1 MAIKAQN
8 QVTILDI
15 TDAYSVVLS
24 NENQTFMEQASGE
37 GAAATT
43 TNITVY
49 SYRGSTNVYSFI
61 PSTAIGSSHAN
72 TDGVY
77 ITVSTNP
84 AQELS
89 ITVHIPEGLDTE
101 GQFEIP
107 IQLYET
113 TTTTGEPLAT
123 FEKVFS
129 YSVAKYGDAGQ
140 PGVPPIIY
148 ELEYTGTIFNFDNET
163 GQFLAP
169 SSIQITASS
178 QQGTSPKQ
186 AYTGGTI
193 TVTPYTATGSA
204 GQAQSHSTS
213 VTITPSV
220 TAGEPDYLYYI
231 ATLSVNN
238 ALVDRQTIGMNRQ
251 GADGESA
258 YAIDITSLN
267 GFIFKNTAIST
278 TLTAHVYCG
287 GLEFN
292 NNNYNDT
299 TGHYGFGTQDAPLY
313 VNWYKDNIGV
323 ATGINYVVNSQNVQ
337 SLATFTAR
345 LEDTKWSANN

>member
-101 GQFEIP
+101 GQ
-107 IQLYET
+107 
-113 TTTTGEPLAT
+113 
-123 FEKVFS
+123 FS